1 MAAPDLLFNLRN
13 SFYLGSYQ
21 SAINTSDIPNLSP
34 EDAVERDP
42 IVFRSHIAHGSH
54 QLVINEIDSSAATPL
69 QVVKLLDIYLS
80 SPDLKVVLCVL
91 PSSSF
96 FSALFFIY
104 FFCSFAFLCFF
115 MICNLLRGP
124 RRRQN
129 STNEEGRTVATEVAP
144 FDALLSKRNDMF
156 LLFWMA
162 QRLARAPFFSFIFM
176 CPMERTIMKIRE
188 VSTTNQELYNLE
200 RLGEGTTV
208 ATIFFLPYFYLVC
221 YCGWLCACALA
232 KLASE
237 YQVWSLTM
245 EDSYTLHRLRD

>member
-80 SPDLKVVLCVL
+80 SPDLK
-91 PSSSF
+91 
-96 FSALFFIY
+96 
-104 FFCSFAFLCFF
+104 
-115 MICNLLRGP
+115 
-124 RRRQN
+124 
-129 STNEEGRTVATEVAP
+129 
-144 FDALLSKRNDMF
+144 RNDMF

-200 RLGEGTTV
+200 RLGEGLELNNGR
-208 ATIFFLPYFYLVC
+208 FLHVTPITRLM
-221 YCGWLCACALA
+221 G
-232 KLASE
+232 
-237 YQVWSLTM
+237 
-245 EDSYTLHRLRD
+245 DILH

>member
-80 SPDLKVVLCVL
+80 SPDL
-91 PSSSF
+91 
-96 FSALFFIY
+96 
-104 FFCSFAFLCFF
+104 
-115 MICNLLRGP
+115 
-124 RRRQN
+124 
-129 STNEEGRTVATEVAP
+129 
-144 FDALLSKRNDMF
+144 KRNDMF

-237 YQVWSLTM
+237 YQVIIVTCELYMLLGVICETLIWVCVQQLT
-245 EDSYTLHRLRD
+245 TQLRLSEFI

>member
-124 RRRQN
+124 REMTCFCSFGWLN
-129 STNEEGRTVATEVAP
+129 
-144 FDALLSKRNDMF
+144 DLLVHH
-156 LLFWMA
+156 
-162 QRLARAPFFSFIFM
+162 FS
-176 CPMERTIMKIRE
+176 

-200 RLGEGTTV
+200 RLGEGLELNNGR
-208 ATIFFLPYFYLVC
+208 FLHVTPITRLM
-221 YCGWLCACALA
+221 G
-232 KLASE
+232 
-237 YQVWSLTM
+237 
-245 EDSYTLHRLRD
+245 DILH